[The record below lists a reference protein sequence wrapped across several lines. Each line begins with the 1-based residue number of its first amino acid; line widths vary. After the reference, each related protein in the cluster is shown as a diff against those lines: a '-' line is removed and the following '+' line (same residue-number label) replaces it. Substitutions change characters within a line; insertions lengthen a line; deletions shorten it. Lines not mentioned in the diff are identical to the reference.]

1 MIAVTTTLAE
11 SAEECKKAGEIS
23 RTLNLPL
30 CPRNNTGIGK
40 LIEKH
45 SLKGIVI
52 VSREK
57 ITYSYP
63 GGEFFFHPGMAKLRI
78 NEILNGKTDQMIKAL
93 DLIPGCTVLDC
104 TLGLG
109 SDAIVTSFANSAG
122 KVIGIERSPVLSL
135 IVREGL
141 ASYSGGIS
149 QGLKG
154 AMRRIKVICDDYN
167 HFLKNQPDQS
177 VDIVY
182 FDPMFRIPGH
192 KSSAIDAMRP
202 LTDKSPLSPE
212 AIEEALRVA
221 RRRVVVKELR
231 NGPELTRLGFNRITG
246 GKYSPV
252 AYGVVEKGGG
262 RYKPLL

>member
-11 SAEECKKAGEIS
+11 SAEECRKALEIS
-23 RTLNLPL
+23 HSLNLPL
-30 CPRNNTGIGK
+30 CPRKNTGIGK
-40 LIEKH
+40 LISQH
-45 SLKGIVI
+45 SLQGIVV
-52 VSREK
+52 VSRER

-78 NEILNGKTDQMIKAL
+78 NAILSGKTDQMIRAL
-93 DLIPGCTVLDC
+93 DLVPGDTVLDC

-109 SDAIVTSFANSAG
+109 SDAIVTSFVNSAG

-135 IVREGL
+135 IVKEGL
-141 ASYSGGIS
+141 ASYSAGIR

-154 AMRRIKVICDDYN
+154 AMRRISVICDDYR
-167 HFLKNQPDQS
+167 HYLKKQPDNS
-177 VDIVY
+177 ADIVY

-212 AIEEALRVA
+212 AIGEALRVA

-231 NGPELTRLGFNRITG
+231 NGPELIRLGFDKITG

-252 AYGVVEKGGG
+252 AYGIVEKGGG
-262 RYKPLL
+262 

>member
-1 MIAVTTTLAE
+1 MIAVTTTLAA
-11 SAEECKKAGEIS
+11 SPEEYSKAGEIS
-23 RTLNLPL
+23 RSLNIPL
-30 CPRNNTGIGK
+30 YSRNNIGIGK
-40 LIEKH
+40 LIRQH
-45 SLKGIVI
+45 SLQGIVI
-52 VSREK
+52 VGRKK

-93 DLIPGCTVLDC
+93 DLIPGDTVLDC

-109 SDAIVTSFANSAG
+109 SDAIVTSFVNSTG
-122 KVIGIERSPVLSL
+122 KVTGIECSPVLSL

-141 ASYSGGIS
+141 ANYSVGIS
-149 QGLKG
+149 EGLKG
-154 AMRRIKVICDDYN
+154 AMRRIKVVCADYIQ
-167 HFLKNQPDQS
+167 FLKNQPDGS

-202 LTDKSPLSPE
+202 LTNKSPLSPE
-212 AIEEALRVA
+212 AIGEALRVA

-231 NGPELTRLGFNRITG
+231 NGPELPRLGFSKITG

-252 AYGVVEKGGG
+252 SYGVVEKGGG
-262 RYKPLL
+262 